1 MTGGE
6 VALGALVAA
15 SGLHTGFQVTVTA
28 VVYPALARTDP
39 REWAATHDAHGR
51 SIVGVVVVVY
61 AMLLATTVWALVTNQ
76 DNVWVWVAAAGAALA
91 MGTTAL
97 VAGPT
102 HGRLDAHPDPDLI
115 RRLLAADRVRT
126 LGALVSFAAALVA
139 GSMLA

>member
-6 VALGALVAA
+6 TALVALVAA

-39 REWAATHDAHGR
+39 REWAPAHDAHSR

-61 AMLLATTVWALVTNQ
+61 ALLLATTIWALLVNQ
-76 DNVWVWVAAAGAALA
+76 GNVWVWLSAAGAALT

-102 HGRLDAHPDPDLI
+102 HGRLNAHPDPDLI
-115 RRLLAADRVRT
+115 RRLLAADRMRT
-126 LGALVSFAAALVA
+126 LGSLVSFVAALVA
-139 GSMLA
+139 GSMLV